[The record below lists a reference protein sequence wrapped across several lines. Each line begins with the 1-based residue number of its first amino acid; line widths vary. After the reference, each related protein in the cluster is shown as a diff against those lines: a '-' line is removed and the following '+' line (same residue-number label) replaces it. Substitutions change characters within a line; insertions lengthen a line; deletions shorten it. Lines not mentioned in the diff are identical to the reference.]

1 MKIVGLTLLMS
12 LLWYV
17 PAAGQSDTMVG
28 ELDPVFITA
37 HRDDRKL
44 STLSTATL
52 FIPQEQI
59 KMMGSVRLQ
68 QVLAEQN
75 GIQIVP
81 QVNGLGSGIQLQG
94 FNPDYT
100 LILIDGEP
108 LVGRNTGLLDLN
120 RLSINPIKQIEIV
133 KGPSSSLYGSEA
145 LAGVVNIITQRTEQN
160 QLKVNLRQSSNRT
173 TDVNLTTGIINR
185 HVDALVQ
192 VSRYSTGGYDLSPA
206 SYGQTIS
213 PHQQWS
219 TFAKINSSIRNHD
232 LSISTRLFREDQQ
245 SEYLVNDIATRGV
258 GLIKDFMI
266 NPVWKYKITPRIHS
280 SLRGYY
286 TQYSATAI
294 YRKDGSGEEISTDDF
309 HQSYARLEWNPKI
322 LISQSQSI
330 IGGAGTI
337 KEQVNTIRYGSNVPR
352 YQYTNYGFVQYT
364 WKPRDDKE
372 LNAGIRYDQNNV
384 YGGQLSPKLSFIT
397 PVYRQIYWNGSVG
410 LGFKSPDFRQ
420 LYLDFNNAAGG
431 GYSVLGREVLNSK
444 LEVLSSQGQIAGFL
458 KDIADEGAIKPERSI
473 SFNTTIKSTKN
484 RMQWEIGLFHH
495 RVSQLIE
502 TEPVAQLRNGSNIF
516 SYFNINKV
524 RIQGIDAQWNYRIS
538 RQLKLNTGY
547 QLLYAHDLHQL
558 DLLRAGLKFRR
569 DPVTLSSVRLSRGDY
584 FGLSNRSRHTGQ
596 LKLFYQSSQLPWN
609 ASMRAIY
616 RSGFGLGSNSG
627 TVQGGEIFV
636 SEQSGNDILD
646 RYDDFVNGYLLLHLS
661 AGWSGIKSVALQAG
675 IENVF
680 NKTIPTALP
689 GLAGRILFLNLSYTL
704 SKSKLKQ

>member
-1 MKIVGLTLLMS
+1 MKIVGLTLFMI

-17 PAAGQSDTMVG
+17 PAAAQSDTMVG

-44 STLSTATL
+44 LTLSTATL

-173 TDVNLTTGIINR
+173 TDVNLTTGMINR

-192 VSRYSTGGYDLSPA
+192 VSRYSTGGYDLSPS

-219 TFAKINSSIRNHD
+219 TFAKINSTIRNHD

-309 HQSYARLEWNPKI
+309 HQSYARLEWNPKL
-322 LISQSQSI
+322 LISQTQSI

-352 YQYTNYGFVQYT
+352 YQYTNFGFVQYT

-372 LNAGIRYDQNNV
+372 LNAGIRYDQTM
-384 YGGQLSPKLSFIT
+384 YM
-397 PVYRQIYWNGSVG
+397 
-410 LGFKSPDFRQ
+410 
-420 LYLDFNNAAGG
+420 
-431 GYSVLGREVLNSK
+431 EVS
-444 LEVLSSQGQIAGFL
+444 
-458 KDIADEGAIKPERSI
+458 
-473 SFNTTIKSTKN
+473 
-484 RMQWEIGLFHH
+484 
-495 RVSQLIE
+495 
-502 TEPVAQLRNGSNIF
+502 
-516 SYFNINKV
+516 
-524 RIQGIDAQWNYRIS
+524 
-538 RQLKLNTGY
+538 
-547 QLLYAHDLHQL
+547 
-558 DLLRAGLKFRR
+558 
-569 DPVTLSSVRLSRGDY
+569 
-584 FGLSNRSRHTGQ
+584 
-596 LKLFYQSSQLPWN
+596 
-609 ASMRAIY
+609 
-616 RSGFGLGSNSG
+616 
-627 TVQGGEIFV
+627 
-636 SEQSGNDILD
+636 
-646 RYDDFVNGYLLLHLS
+646 
-661 AGWSGIKSVALQAG
+661 
-675 IENVF
+675 
-680 NKTIPTALP
+680 
-689 GLAGRILFLNLSYTL
+689 
-704 SKSKLKQ
+704 